1 MAKYDGAMILAKA
14 LKNEGVEK
22 IFTLTGGHIYRVFQE
37 AEKLGID
44 VIDCRHE
51 GAAAYAAEGYA
62 LATGKPGVVILTAGP
77 GVTNAMTQVADCML
91 GNVPVLFLGGASST
105 EHDLTEVLQEYDTL
119 TMMKPNTVWS
129 IEVQE
134 THRIAEHIAVAFRN
148 MMGCVPGPV
157 YVELPMDVLEVIKV
171 DEEIVKFPT
180 RSRTN
185 ARIFGDPAEIEKA
198 AELLINAKKPAMMI
212 GDGAQFNCKNFDVFR
227 ELAEYLQIPTDVSMT
242 NSGRFFKDD
251 KPLFQVGSAAAAQA
265 DVLLLLSHKP
275 NLAALGGLSENA
287 KIINV
292 HRNHQHVGLNIPLD
306 IGIIGYADAV
316 AEQILD
322 AVNDKTEKINAR
334 PWIDELVKQVEATA
348 KMLEPLMNS
357 DSAPLHPAR
366 VAADVIRFLNS
377 PEGQEHCYIMDG
389 GDSVTWP
396 LILKSFLGFQNNFNC
411 RSFYASYMGCI
422 GASWGTLN
430 GLYQATGRPILHSI
444 GDGSFGQYI
453 GELFTFAKLKIP
465 YVCVLFNDG
474 NWGMIKAFSM
484 YQVPEEN
491 HDLGQLITP
500 QCVDGYFNYETIA
513 AAWGGYGV
521 CVKDPK
527 DIIPEIQKACESAK
541 DGKPAIVNC
550 LTQCKKEFF
559 SPATVGL
566 YTQLS
571 NPAKIRY

>member
-1 MAKYDGAMILAKA
+1 MSKKDGAMILAQA
-14 LKNEGVEK
+14 LKNEGVDK
-22 IFTLTGGHIYRVFQE
+22 IFTLTGGHIYRVYQE

-44 VIDCRHE
+44 VVDCRHE

-91 GNVPVLFLGGASST
+91 GNVPVLFIGGASST

-148 MMGCVPGPV
+148 MMGGVPGPV
-157 YVELPMDVLEVIKV
+157 YVEIPMDVLEVRKV
-171 DEEIVKFPT
+171 DEETVKYPA
-180 RSRTN
+180 RSRTH
-185 ARIFGDPAEIEKA
+185 ARIFGDPAEVEKA
-198 AELLINAKKPAMMI
+198 ADLLVNAQKPAMII
-212 GDGAQFNCKNFDVFR
+212 GDGAQFNCKNFGVFR
-227 ELAEYLQIPTDVSMT
+227 ELAEYLQMPTDISIT
-242 NSGRFFKDD
+242 NSGRFFNDD
-251 KPLFQVGSAAAAQA
+251 IPLLQVGGLGAAQA

-275 NLAALGGLSENA
+275 NLAALDGLSANA
-287 KIINV
+287 KLINV

-306 IGIIGYADAV
+306 VGIIGYADAV

-322 AVNDKTEKINAR
+322 AVKARTKKIDSR
-334 PWIDELVKQVEATA
+334 PWIDELVNQREATA
-348 KMLEPLMNS
+348 KILEPLMNNE
-357 DSAPLHPAR
+357 AIPMHPAR
-366 VAADVIRFLNS
+366 VAADVIRFLNN
-377 PEGQEHCYIMDG
+377 PDGQEYCYVCDG

-396 LILKSFLGFQNNFNC
+396 LILKSFLGLRYNFPG
-411 RSFYASYMGCI
+411 RLFFSSYIGCV

-430 GLYQATGRPILHSI
+430 GLYQALGRPILHSI

-453 GELFTFAKLKIP
+453 GELFTFAKFKIP
-465 YVCVLFNDG
+465 YVCVIFNDG

-484 YQVPEEN
+484 YDVPEEN
-491 HDLGQLITP
+491 HDIGALIK
-500 QCVDGYFNYETIA
+500 CGDGYFHYEAIA
-513 AAWGGYGV
+513 AAWGGYGI
-521 CVKDPK
+521 CVKEPDK
-527 DIIPEIQKACESAK
+527 IIPAIQQACEAAK
-541 DGKPAIVNC
+541 GGKPAIVNC
-550 LTQCKKEFF
+550 LLECKKEFY